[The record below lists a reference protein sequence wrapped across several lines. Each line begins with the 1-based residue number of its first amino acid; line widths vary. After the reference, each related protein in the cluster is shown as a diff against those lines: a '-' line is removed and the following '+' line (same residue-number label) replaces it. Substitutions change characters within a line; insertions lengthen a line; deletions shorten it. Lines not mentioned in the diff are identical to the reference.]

1 VILAAVVV
9 EGADYCLLE
18 SFEPTCPPG
27 SVILMLS
34 AHYGR
39 MRVGRCLSRDYYVG
53 CSADVI
59 TQMDRRCSGKERCRV
74 SVPEPTLLKATPC
87 PTDLVAYLEADYT
100 CVKGI
105 ARQLPFLINYWF
117 TLNHRNG
124 RGWWRGTVVER
135 LSLASELSLSCA

>member
-1 VILAAVVV
+1 MV

-59 TQMDRRCSGKERCRV
+59 IQMDRRCSGKERCRV

-105 ARQLPFLINYWF
+105 AFLTNYWF
-117 TLNHRNG
+117 TLLL
-124 RGWWRGTVVER
+124 VYYE
-135 LSLASELSLSCA
+135 SS

>member
-1 VILAAVVV
+1 VVAD
-9 EGADYCLLE
+9 GADYCLLE

-34 AHYGR
+34 SHYGR

-59 TQMDRRCSGKERCRV
+59 SQMDHRCSGKERCRV
-74 SVPEPTLLKATPC
+74 SVPEPTLLEATPC
-87 PTDLVAYLEADYT
+87 PKDLVAYLEADYT

-105 ARQLPFLINYWF
+105 TRETEDIVGLVRTSYRGVAVDDIN
-117 TLNHRNG
+117 TKIG
-124 RGWWRGTVVER
+124 GVEFD
-135 LSLASELSLSCA
+135 